1 MSKRSHDEIDEN
13 LMNITDELD
22 EEFEK
27 KFDIRKMQKCS
38 KDEMLGFCDG
48 CNKIRAIKVDKEF
61 PEFAYCVD
69 CQINNLA
76 FETDM
81 LEISPPELKRTNKR

>member
-1 MSKRSHDEIDEN
+1 MSKRSHDEINEN
-13 LMNITDELD
+13 LMNITDESD

-48 CNKIRAIKVDKEF
+48 CNKIKPIKVDKEF

-69 CQINNLA
+69 CQINNLT

-81 LEISPPELKRTNKR
+81 LEITPPELRRTNKR